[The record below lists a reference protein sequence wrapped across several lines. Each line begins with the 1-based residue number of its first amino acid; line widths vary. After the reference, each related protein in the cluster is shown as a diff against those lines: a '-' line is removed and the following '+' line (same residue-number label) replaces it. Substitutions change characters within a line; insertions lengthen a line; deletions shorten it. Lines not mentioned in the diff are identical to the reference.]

1 MQIHEL
7 NRSRR
12 TDEGV
17 LGAIGTALGQAM
29 PGTGT
34 TQASSAGILDPVKKL
49 AAVKANSQMVKLA
62 TTYADEWVQQQGA
75 AVQEDAE
82 VAEPPVKKT
91 TNFGAQSGYSN
102 INTKTAPSTT
112 TAAPVAQPT
121 ATNTTGSIVRK
132 ADPNNPNIKDQT
144 KYVQGRAGSGANA
157 GQFAKYDPATSAMAN
172 AGQGINNMVR
182 GGVAAQQPN
191 TTTQEPT
198 APAKTANFA
207 GPSGYGKTTTTVKAP
222 PAQQPAPAA
231 KTPNFAQ
238 QGGYAKVNQP
248 TSVKYNMSGV
258 KPAQQQQ
265 PAQQQA
271 PANPQYVTDFL
282 KWANQ
287 KVAMRD
293 KATYRTLG
301 LVDAEK
307 SDLKTELDAAKKAVI
322 GAQGNPAKTK
332 EAVKNY
338 ILTALAA
345 LQLES
350 SKSAVKAASPEAPA
364 YGEVG
369 DQAAAP
375 GQTAGAGATTVGA
388 GVTPDQITGLLTS
401 AGLNP
406 QASIAL
412 GSKLQGLSQNNR
424 VNSTGDKGVDGMLKA
439 LGYTVS

>member
-1 MQIHEL
+1 
-7 NRSRR
+7 
-12 TDEGV
+12 
-17 LGAIGTALGQAM
+17 
-29 PGTGT
+29 
-34 TQASSAGILDPVKKL
+34 
-49 AAVKANSQMVKLA
+49 
-62 TTYADEWVQQQGA
+62 
-75 AVQEDAE
+75 
-82 VAEPPVKKT
+82 
-91 TNFGAQSGYSN
+91 
-102 INTKTAPSTT
+102 
-112 TAAPVAQPT
+112 VAQPT

-198 APAKTANFA
+198 APAKTTNFAGPQGYSSTSTSAKTPPQAPAPAPAPAAPAKTTNFA

-248 TSVKYNMSGV
+248 TSVKYDMSGV
-258 KPAQQQQ
+258 KPAQQQE

-271 PANPQYVTDFL
+271 PADPQYVTAFL

-307 SDLKTELDAAKKAVI
+307 SDLGKELAAAKQKVI
-322 GAQGNPAKTK
+322 STQGDPATTK
-332 EAVKNY
+332 EAVKKY

-345 LQLES
+345 LQLTS

-375 GQTAGAGATTVGA
+375 GQTAGAGVTTTGA

-406 QASIAL
+406 QALSSL